1 MAYTKTSAEDKAMS
15 RFTELL
21 IDRIKEIQTDWS
33 KPWIGPA
40 SHYPRNISGR
50 PYNGSNSLMLMLHAE
65 KEGYDIPVY
74 ATFERIMSLNLDKNK
89 KPLDLPTVAVQRGEK
104 SFPVFLTTFTVID
117 KETKEKIKFD
127 DYKKLPDDEK
137 EKYNV
142 YPKQQVYN
150 VFNLAAQTNLREA
163 RPEMYQQF
171 ADEFAPKLKVVN
183 GEKFSFE
190 PVDVAIEKGQWYCPV
205 HLEYQDQ
212 AYYRKSDN
220 SIHLPT
226 REQFVDG
233 ESFVSTFF
241 HEATHERQNAL
252 GLLKPSKFGDQSYS
266 VSELEAEMSAA
277 LICQKYNITK
287 TIKPESCA
295 YLKSWLENINES
307 PEYLKNM
314 LANVK
319 KESSQVMQ
327 RIDLIKSRIDQDKD
341 LTVLEE
347 AAEKVDFTEKAVT
360 EHHPELVAEQSVG
373 YHRHR

>member
-21 IDRIKEIQTDWS
+21 IDRIKEIQTDWN

-127 DYKKLPDDEK
+127 DYKKLPEDEK

-163 RPEMYQQF
+163 RPEMYQQL
-171 ADEFAPKLKVVN
+171 AEEFAPKLKVVD
-183 GEKFSFE
+183 GETFSFE
-190 PVDVAIEKGQWYCPV
+190 PVDVAIEEGQWYCPV

-307 PEYLKNM
+307 PEYLKNV

-319 KESSQVMQ
+319 KESAQVMQ
-327 RIDLIKSRIDQDKD
+327 RIDEIQERIKQQADVND
-341 LTVLEE
+341 
-347 AAEKVDFTEKAVT
+347 VDRDGITNEVCHTEVET
-360 EHHPELVAEQSVG
+360 ELVAQDVPI
-373 YHRHR
+373 HRSRSR